1 MRGTASAAVTI
12 DDAGRETKSSPF
24 SIEANASVRLE
35 LAGGVEIK
43 VRGGRTE
50 DRALAEQTRKQWA
63 DATESLFAAAR
74 VKDFD
79 GLVEA
84 CTADAEKK
92 ARADALERE
101 AATADAKRIGI
112 GDPVADKQVL
122 DARIGG
128 LEGRIADVDKSAV
141 EAAATAHGK
150 TARSVHTSKLRERES
165 KRNAL
170 AKLLA
175 QAATHRE
182 RAAGS
187 NNVTPIDDPVSEGRQ
202 SQQRRLSSSTREGAI
217 AEERKA
223 LDAPRGKRD
232 ALEESAMNAKRALD
246 DALVQVATAKTDR
259 EVWDARL
266 QERVAAA
273 ASVQLDTLKKTEDE
287 ARAAAGNHPQVD
299 DAILASSRAA
309 KEKGEERLETVVGN
323 LRKAEGALLGS
334 GGAVA
339 DERARDLDVA
349 LRRAHEK
356 QGALEDEY
364 EAWRLL
370 CDTLKEAERAQATHL
385 GSVLAP
391 DLAARFQALAGARYG
406 GVALGPHL
414 SLEGV
419 HAAGDRRDFD
429 RLSIGTREQ
438 LSTLFRLCLAER
450 LRSALLLDDQLVQ
463 SDPDRLRWFR
473 QALRDTARTG
483 VQVIVLTCR
492 PDDYLEPAETPP
504 PHVID
509 LGGVVLS
516 DGSGGRPLCTRSK
529 ELLQKSPI

>member
-1 MRGTASAAVTI
+1 
-12 DDAGRETKSSPF
+12 
-24 SIEANASVRLE
+24 
-35 LAGGVEIK
+35 
-43 VRGGRTE
+43 
-50 DRALAEQTRKQWA
+50 
-63 DATESLFAAAR
+63 
-74 VKDFD
+74 
-79 GLVEA
+79 
-84 CTADAEKK
+84 
-92 ARADALERE
+92 
-101 AATADAKRIGI
+101 
-112 GDPVADKQVL
+112 
-122 DARIGG
+122 
-128 LEGRIADVDKSAV
+128 
-141 EAAATAHGK
+141 
-150 TARSVHTSKLRERES
+150 
-165 KRNAL
+165 
-170 AKLLA
+170 
-175 QAATHRE
+175 
-182 RAAGS
+182 
-187 NNVTPIDDPVSEGRQ
+187 
-202 SQQRRLSSSTREGAI
+202 
-217 AEERKA
+217 
-223 LDAPRGKRD
+223 
-232 ALEESAMNAKRALD
+232 
-246 DALVQVATAKTDR
+246 
-259 EVWDARL
+259 
-266 QERVAAA
+266 
-273 ASVQLDTLKKTEDE
+273 VQLDPLKKTEDE
-287 ARAAAGNHPQVD
+287 ARAAAGNYPQVD

-309 KEKGEERLETVVGN
+309 EEKAEAHRETVVGN
-323 LRKAEGALLGS
+323 LRKAEGALRGS

-370 CDTLKEAERAQATHL
+370 CDTLKEAERTQATHL

-419 HAAGDRRDFD
+419 HAAGDRRDLD

-516 DGSGGRPLCTRSK
+516 DGSA
-529 ELLQKSPI
+529 